1 MMKNIMDIIM
11 WLIVASIIVLV
22 VMHPSATA
30 QELTSGGNVLTHE
43 SQILTGSG
51 YVTTKAA

>member
-1 MMKNIMDIIM
+1 MMKHIMDILM

-30 QELTSGGNVLTHE
+30 QEITAGGNVLTHE
-43 SQILTGSG
+43 STILTGSG
-51 YVTTKAA
+51 YQTSKAA